1 VKIIRYPNTT
11 DRSLKPWSSADE
23 LLLDQVLDQN
33 ISEKKIITYNDRFGY
48 LNCQLNKS
56 DVLSVISYKSQEKS
70 HKINRQNNGL
80 MFDDSHFVN
89 PLSSID
95 EKFDMV
101 LMKIPKSVNLFEL
114 YLAQIVTCIKDDT
127 IVYCSFMTRHF
138 TKQLLSI
145 SNKYFEVVEQSLA
158 KKKARVLIL
167 KKKKEVKEKKL
178 INKLSLSASD
188 ELRQYYGVFSAK
200 EIDQATQFFINNLQ
214 VEENTKEVL
223 DLAAGNGI
231 LGYIIQKQ
239 LPNCKIHLI
248 DDFYLAVESAKLNL
262 KGENVCFH
270 YNDTLK
276 EIEENSID
284 LIVSNPPFHFEYE
297 TNIEISLRLFKEVTY
312 CLKQGG
318 KFQLVANRH
327 LNYGPHLER
336 IFNKV
341 IRVVHNEKFEIYNCI
356 K

>member
-1 VKIIRYPNTT
+1 MKIIRYPNTT

-56 DVLSVISYKSQEKS
+56 YVLSVISYKSQEKS

>member
-1 VKIIRYPNTT
+1 MKVIRYPATT
-11 DRSLKPWSSADE
+11 DRSLKAWSAADE
-23 LLLDQVLDQN
+23 LLLEQVLGQN
-33 ISEKKIITYNDRFGY
+33 SSGKKIITYNDRFGY
-48 LNCQLNKS
+48 LNCQLHQS

-70 HKINRQNNGL
+70 HKINRENNGL
-80 MFDDSHFVN
+80 KFDDSLFIS
-89 PLSSID
+89 PLSSVD
-95 EKFDMV
+95 EKVDIALIKV
-101 LMKIPKSVNLFEL
+101 PKSVNLFEL
-114 YLAQIVTCIKDDT
+114 YLAQIATCIKEEGV
-127 IVYCSFMTRHF
+127 VYCSFMTRHF

-167 KKKKEVKEKKL
+167 KMKKEVIDNEL
-178 INKLSLSASD
+178 INKLTLSNK
-188 ELRQYYGVFSAK
+188 EILRQYYGVFSSK
-200 EIDQATQFFINNLQ
+200 EIDQATQFFIDNLQ
-214 VEENTKEVL
+214 IEENTKEVL

-262 KGENVCFH
+262 KGDNVCFH

-276 EIEENSID
+276 EIPENSID

-297 TNIEISLRLFKEVTY
+297 TNIEISLRLFKDVTY

>member
-1 VKIIRYPNTT
+1 MKIIRYPNTT

-23 LLLDQVLDQN
+23 LLLEQVLGQN

-48 LNCQLNKS
+48 LNCQLHQS
-56 DVLSVISYKSQEKS
+56 DVLSVISYKSQEKA
-70 HKINRQNNGL
+70 HKINRENNGL
-80 MFDDSHFVN
+80 MLDDSHFVN

-95 EKFDMV
+95 EKFDIV

-127 IVYCSFMTRHF
+127 VVYCSFMTRHF
-138 TKQLLSI
+138 TKRLLVI

-158 KKKARVLIL
+158 KKKARLLIL
-167 KKKKEVKEKKL
+167 KKKKELKVNEL
-178 INKLSLSASD
+178 INKLSLGD
-188 ELRQYYGVFSAK
+188 GQILNQYYGVFSAK
-200 EIDQATQFFINNLQ
+200 EIDQATQFFINNLHI
-214 VEENTKEVL
+214 EENTKEVL
-223 DLAAGNGI
+223 DLAAGNGVI
-231 LGYIIQKQ
+231 AYTIQKQ

-262 KGENVCFH
+262 KGENIYFYH
-270 YNDTLK
+270 NDILK

-284 LIVSNPPFHFEYE
+284 LVVCNPPFHFDYE
-297 TNIEISLRLFKEVTY
+297 TNIEVSLRLFKEVSY

-318 KFQLVANRH
+318 KFQMVANRH
-327 LNYGPHLER
+327 INYGPHLER
-336 IFNKV
+336 VFNKV
-341 IRVVHNEKFEIYNCI
+341 VKVMHNEKFEIYKCI

>member
-1 VKIIRYPNTT
+1 MNIIRYPNTT
-11 DRSLKPWSSADE
+11 DHSLKAWSAADE
-23 LLLDQVLDQN
+23 FLLEQVLEQDL
-33 ISEKKIITYNDRFGY
+33 SGKKIITYNDRFGY
-48 LNCQLNKS
+48 LNCQLFQY
-56 DVLSVISYKSQEKS
+56 DITSVISYKSQEKS
-70 HKINRQNNGL
+70 HNINLESNGL
-80 MFDDSHFVN
+80 KFDDSRFIN

-95 EKFDMV
+95 EKVDIA
-101 LMKIPKSVNLFEL
+101 LMKVPKSVNLFEL
-114 YLAQIVTCIKDDT
+114 YLAQIVTCIKDEGV
-127 IVYCSFMTRHF
+127 VYCSFMTRHF
-138 TKQLLSI
+138 TKQLLTI
-145 SNKYFEVVEQSLA
+145 SDKYFEVVEQSLA

-167 KKKKEVKEKKL
+167 KKKKEFKENEL
-178 INKLSLSASD
+178 INKLTHSNN
-188 ELRQYYGVFSAK
+188 EILRQYYGVFSAK
-200 EIDQATQFFINNLQ
+200 EIDQATQFFIENLQ

-223 DLAAGNGI
+223 DLAAGNGV

-262 KGENVCFH
+262 RGENVYFH

-284 LIVSNPPFHFEYE
+284 LVVSNPPFHFEYE
-297 TNIEISLRLFKEVTY
+297 TNIEISLSLFKDVTY
-312 CLKQGG
+312 CLRQGG

-327 LNYGPHLER
+327 INYGPHLER

-341 IRVVHNEKFEIYNCI
+341 IRVVHNDKFEIYNCI

>member
-1 VKIIRYPNTT
+1 MKIIRYPNTT

-248 DDFYLAVESAKLNL
+248 DDFYLAIESAKLNL

-284 LIVSNPPFHFEYE
+284 LVVSNPPFHFEYE
-297 TNIEISLRLFKEVTY
+297 TNIEISLSLFKDVTY

-341 IRVVHNEKFEIYNCI
+341 IRVVHNDKFEIYNCI

>member
-1 VKIIRYPNTT
+1 MKVIRYPATT
-11 DRSLKPWSSADE
+11 DRSLKAWSAADE
-23 LLLDQVLDQN
+23 FLLEQVLGQN
-33 ISEKKIITYNDRFGY
+33 LSGKKIITYNDRFGY
-48 LNCQLNKS
+48 LNCQLHQN

-70 HKINRQNNGL
+70 HKINRENNGL
-80 MFDDSHFVN
+80 KFDDSRFIN

-95 EKFDMV
+95 EKIDIV
-101 LMKIPKSVNLFEL
+101 LMKVPKSVNLFEL
-114 YLAQIVTCIKDDT
+114 YLAQIATCLKDEGV
-127 IVYCSFMTRHF
+127 VYCSFMTRHF
-138 TKQLLSI
+138 TKKLLSI
-145 SNKYFEVVEQSLA
+145 SNKYFEVVEQRLA

-167 KKKKEVKEKKL
+167 KKKKEVKENKL
-178 INKLSLSASD
+178 INKLCLGDS
-188 ELRQYYGVFSAK
+188 EVLRQYYGVFSAK
-200 EIDQATQFFINNLQ
+200 EIDQATQFFIDNLQ
-214 VEENTKEVL
+214 IEENTKEVL
-223 DLAAGNGI
+223 DLAAGNGV
-231 LGYIIQKQ
+231 LGYIIQNQ

-248 DDFYLAVESAKLNL
+248 DDFYLAIQSAKLNL

-284 LIVSNPPFHFEYE
+284 LVVSNPPFHFEYE
-297 TNIEISLRLFKEVTY
+297 TNIEISLSLFKDVTY

-327 LNYGPHLER
+327 INYGPHLER

-341 IRVVHNEKFEIYNCI
+341 IRVVHNDKFEIYNCI

>member
-1 VKIIRYPNTT
+1 VKVIRYPATT
-11 DRSLKPWSSADE
+11 DLSLKAWSAADE
-23 LLLDQVLDQN
+23 FLLEQVLDQN
-33 ISEKKIITYNDRFGY
+33 LSGKKIITYNDRFGY
-48 LNCQLNKS
+48 LNCQLHQN
-56 DVLSVISYKSQEKS
+56 DALSVISYKSQEKS
-70 HKINRQNNGL
+70 HKINRENNGL
-80 MFDDSHFVN
+80 NFDDSRFIN

-95 EKFDMV
+95 EKIDIA
-101 LMKIPKSVNLFEL
+101 LMKVPKSVNLFEL
-114 YLAQIVTCIKDDT
+114 YLAQIATCIKEEGV
-127 IVYCSFMTRHF
+127 VYCSFMTRHF

-167 KKKKEVKEKKL
+167 KKKKEVIDNEL
-178 INKLSLSASD
+178 INKLTLSNK
-188 ELRQYYGVFSAK
+188 EILRQYYGVFSAK
-200 EIDQATQFFINNLQ
+200 EIDQATQFFIDNLQ
-214 VEENTKEVL
+214 IEENTKEVL
-223 DLAAGNGI
+223 DLAAGNGV
-231 LGYIIQKQ
+231 LGHIIQKQ

-248 DDFYLAVESAKLNL
+248 DDFYLAIESAKLNL

-284 LIVSNPPFHFEYE
+284 LVVSNPPFHFEYE
-297 TNIEISLRLFKEVTY
+297 TNIEISLSLFKDVTY

-341 IRVVHNEKFEIYNCI
+341 IRVVHNDKFEIYNCI

>member
-1 VKIIRYPNTT
+1 MKIIRYPNTT

-23 LLLDQVLDQN
+23 LLLEQVLDQN
-33 ISEKKIITYNDRFGY
+33 LPEKKIITYNDRFGY
-48 LNCQLNKS
+48 LNCQLKKS

-70 HKINRQNNGL
+70 HKINRENNGL
-80 MFDDSHFVN
+80 IFDDSRFVN

-95 EKFDMV
+95 EKFDIV

-127 IVYCSFMTRHF
+127 VVYCSFMTRHF
-138 TKQLLSI
+138 TKQLLAI

-158 KKKARVLIL
+158 KKKARLLIL
-167 KKKKEVKEKKL
+167 KKKKEVKVNEL
-178 INKLSLSASD
+178 INKVILSNGGILK
-188 ELRQYYGVFSAK
+188 QYYGVFSAK
-200 EIDQATQFFINNLQ
+200 EIDQATQFFINNLH
-214 VEENTKEVL
+214 VEKNTNQVL
-223 DLAAGNGI
+223 DLAAGNGV
-231 LGYIIQKQ
+231 LGYTIQKQ

-248 DDFYLAVESAKLNL
+248 DDFYLAVKSAKLNL
-262 KGENVCFH
+262 KGDNVYFH

-284 LIVSNPPFHFEYE
+284 LVVCNPPFHFEYE
-297 TNIEISLRLFKEVTY
+297 TNIEVSLRLFKEVSY

-318 KFQLVANRH
+318 KFQMVANRH
-327 LNYGPHLER
+327 INYGPHLER
-336 IFNKV
+336 VFNSV
-341 IRVVHNEKFEIYNCI
+341 IRVMHNDKFEIYNCI